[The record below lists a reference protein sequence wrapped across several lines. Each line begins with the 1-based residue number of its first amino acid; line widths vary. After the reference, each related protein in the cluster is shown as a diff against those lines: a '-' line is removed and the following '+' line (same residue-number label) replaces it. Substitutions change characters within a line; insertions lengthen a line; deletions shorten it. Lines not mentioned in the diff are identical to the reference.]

1 MKKILF
7 VLSFT
12 GVLLVLGSG
21 CEKEEK
27 PIVKTEN
34 PFLDKGENGFIMEN
48 KKYAT
53 PNAYIE
59 IWGVTSDSLSSDFD
73 ISFTDG
79 EYNPLLRDITG
90 DSILVYFDA
99 NSPSLDDL
107 STGTYLIERT
117 DERKPNNIVDAY
129 IQMHTG
135 SSIVKYPILE
145 GSVEV
150 QEIGGFY
157 LVSYILVTVINSERI
172 EVTGQYG
179 GFYKIIDQRINSF
192 SE

>member
-7 VLSFT
+7 ILSFT
-12 GVLLVLGSG
+12 GVLLVLGSA
-21 CEKEEK
+21 CEKEEE

-34 PFLDKGENGFIMEN
+34 PFLDKGENGFIMGN

-79 EYNPLLRDITG
+79 EYNPLLRDISG

-99 NSPSLDDL
+99 NSPSLEDL
-107 STGTYLIERT
+107 SAGTYNIERT
-117 DERKPNNIVDAY
+117 DERKPNNIVDAF
-129 IQMHTG
+129 IQIKTG
-135 SSIVKYPILE
+135 SSIVKYPVLE
-145 GSVEV
+145 GAVDV

-157 LVSYILVTVINSERI
+157 LVTYSLVTVINNERV

-179 GFYKIIDQRINSF
+179 GFYYIIDQRIN
-192 SE
+192 